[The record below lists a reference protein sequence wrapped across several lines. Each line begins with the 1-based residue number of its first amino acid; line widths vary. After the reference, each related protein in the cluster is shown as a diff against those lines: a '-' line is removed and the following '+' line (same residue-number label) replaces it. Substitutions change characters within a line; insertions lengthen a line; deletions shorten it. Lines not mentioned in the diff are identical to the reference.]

1 MYIVN
6 LFGRDGIGFTN
17 IEIDKSGA
25 LLTKES
31 SAVKIIDLHAITSY
45 RPKDL
50 KIYITDLMFEDVA
63 AMDMFHD
70 RNMVYHNS
78 FKDCVYKNLL
88 ELVRK
93 NDGDGY
99 DFYFTGLNMFKLIRE
114 YNTGT
119 KAIEEE
125 LKYIVV
131 GRLGNIIKERPV

>member
-1 MYIVN
+1 MYIIN

-25 LLTKES
+25 ILIKEDTL
-31 SAVKIIDLHAITSY
+31 VKIIDLHAITSY

-50 KIYITDLMFEDVA
+50 KIYITDLMFENMATDMLYDRDV
-63 AMDMFHD
+63 
-70 RNMVYHNS
+70 VYQNS

-99 DFYFTGLNMFKLIRE
+99 DFYFTGLNIFKLIRE

-131 GRLGNIIKERPV
+131 GRLGNIIEERPV

>member
-25 LLTKES
+25 ILTKENTL
-31 SAVKIIDLHAITSY
+31 VKIIDLHTITSY

-50 KIYITDLMFEDVA
+50 KIYITDLMFENMATGMFYDR
-63 AMDMFHD
+63 DMIY
-70 RNMVYHNS
+70 NNS

-88 ELVRK
+88 ELVRR
-93 NDGDGY
+93 NNNGY

-119 KAIEEE
+119 KVIDDE
-125 LKYIVV
+125 LRYIVV
-131 GRLGNIIKERPV
+131 GRLGKTIEERPV

>member
-1 MYIVN
+1 MYIIN

-25 LLTKES
+25 ILIKEDTL
-31 SAVKIIDLHAITSY
+31 VKIIDLHATTSY

-50 KIYITDLMFEDVA
+50 KIYITDLMFENMATDMLYDRDV
-63 AMDMFHD
+63 
-70 RNMVYHNS
+70 VYQNS

-131 GRLGNIIKERPV
+131 GRLGNMIEERPV